1 MVNEVGIHCSE
12 KYVHYINRKKHPK
25 QFEWIEE
32 TVAEMNAVFSEM
44 CEDFLIEDHKL
55 MKVARKR
62 INQTKGEKESEE
74 TNVDEKREGKQAARS
89 AFICNFFVVPI
100 NRLRSYDLQKQK
112 TTEVGLNV
120 KVYIR
125 ISKKE
130 YKCIELDLLN
140 ETLANSKWID
150 PNFLDYDLYLYKENL
165 YVYLLR
171 AIRLATRLLED
182 DDEKVIFND
191 EIGWVDYFWGVDDD
205 GYICYMKEKQPLK
218 WKESEVKEVEIDPT
232 KVNAIS
238 FLKVVKK
245 LIDSSEF
252 EPMNDTS
259 KLKEGT
265 FGWESA
271 QSWAI
276 KFDEL
281 KSYVKEAVKRS
292 GRNFK
297 IDKKLYAF
305 LNNQGI
311 LVIEGS
317 MESKFRPDTK
327 FGKGNERAFVLDKKR
342 FKEYLDENQDT
353 TEYKL
358 ST

>member
-1 MVNEVGIHCSE
+1 MVNDVGIHCSE
-12 KYVHYINRKKHPK
+12 KYVHYINRKKNPRG
-25 QFEWIEE
+25 FERIEE
-32 TVAEMNAVFSEM
+32 TIAEMNAVFSEM
-44 CEDFLIEDHKL
+44 SEDFLIEDHKM

-62 INQTKGEKESEE
+62 INQAKGEIESEE
-74 TNVDEKREGKQAARS
+74 TKWAEKREGKETARG

-100 NRLRSYDLQKQK
+100 NRLRVYDLQKQK

-120 KVYIR
+120 KVYTR
-125 ISKKE
+125 INKKE

-150 PNFLDYDLYLYKENL
+150 PNFLDYDLYLYRENL
-165 YVYLLR
+165 YAYLLR

-191 EIGWVDYFWGVDDD
+191 EIGWVNYFWGVDED
-205 GYICYMKEKQPLK
+205 GYVCYMKEKQPLK
-218 WKESEVKEVEIDPT
+218 WKESEIKEIEIDPM
-232 KVNAIS
+232 KVNAIT
-238 FLKVVKK
+238 FLKVVQK
-245 LIDSSEF
+245 LIDDSKF
-252 EPMNDTS
+252 QPMNDSS
-259 KLKEGT
+259 KLKDGII
-265 FGWESA
+265 GWESTV
-271 QSWAI
+271 SWAI

-292 GRNFK
+292 SRNFK

-311 LVIEGS
+311 LTIEGHV
-317 MESKFRPDTK
+317 EERFRPDTK

-342 FKEYLDENQDT
+342 FKEYLDENKDT
-353 TEYKL
+353 TEYQL